1 MICMLPADATYR
13 VCIWFSQHQDV
24 ELSGSRIVEALSE
37 FSHECNVQDV
47 YGKSKMEIPYH
58 AS

>member
-1 MICMLPADATYR
+1 MLPADATYR